1 MDHAAI
7 VVGTVC
13 EIGPV
18 QVRRLSSGGD
28 ALVPPDPALMAAAL
42 DDDDPVVLVGTRAMA
57 LDEIWC
63 ALLEPLLG
71 NEPALLVHPS
81 WWTGPRIE
89 HVRDVAGR
97 YAGGVISRPRSWL
110 LGTIDSDAPVVEIGP
125 QVVTVTVH
133 SGTPAAFQRRSRP
146 PTEVA
151 KSVAHK
157 AVQQSGRSPVWLDA
171 PVGVPG
177 ADALADQIA
186 DRLRAAGRAVRWVDD
201 RQLFS
206 AADDLTNSVDE
217 PPAPPRRS
225 HRRLFVAAAAVATLT
240 AGGAWAGTRQDDPV
254 EPVQMTA
261 LVEGHVTM
269 QIPADW
275 AVRRITTGPGSARVE
290 AMSPQDA
297 EAALHLTQAAVPDDS
312 LATAAATLRR
322 AMDAEPVGIFVD
334 FHPADERAG
343 RPAITYREIRPGHEI
358 RWVVVLD
365 GKVRIGIGCQSGA
378 ESGDLTAACDEAV
391 RSAHEIG

>member
-1 MDHAAI
+1 MDHAA
-7 VVGTVC
+7 VAFGTVC

-18 QVRRLSSGGD
+18 QVRRLLSGGGE
-28 ALVPPDPALMAAAL
+28 LVPPDPALVTAAL
-42 DDDDPVVLVGTRAMA
+42 GNDDPVALVGTRALA
-57 LDEIWC
+57 FDEIWC

-81 WWTGPRIE
+81 WWPGPRID
-89 HVRDVAGR
+89 HVREVARR
-97 YAGGVISRPRSWL
+97 YAGDVITRPRSWL
-110 LGTIDSDAPVVEIGP
+110 LGTVDGDGPVVEIGP
-125 QVVTVTVH
+125 QVVTVTGH
-133 SGTPAAFQRRSRP
+133 GGAPSGFHRRARTPS
-146 PTEVA
+146 EVA
-151 KSVAHK
+151 DSVVQK

-177 ADALADQIA
+177 ADALATLIA
-186 DRLRAAGRAVRWVDD
+186 DRLQVAHRAVHLIDD

-206 AADDLTNSVDE
+206 AAVDLMNRPGE
-217 PPAPPRRS
+217 PPAQPRRS
-225 HRRLFVAAAAVATLT
+225 HRRLLVAAAAVATLT

-254 EPVQMTA
+254 EPVRMMA

-269 QIPADW
+269 QIPSDW

-290 AMSPQDA
+290 AISPHDG
-297 EAALHLTQAAVPDDS
+297 EAALHLTQAAVSDDS

-358 RWVVVLD
+358 RWAVVLD
-365 GKVRIGIGCQSGA
+365 GNVRIGIGCQSGA
-378 ESGDLTAACDEAV
+378 ASADLTAACDEAV